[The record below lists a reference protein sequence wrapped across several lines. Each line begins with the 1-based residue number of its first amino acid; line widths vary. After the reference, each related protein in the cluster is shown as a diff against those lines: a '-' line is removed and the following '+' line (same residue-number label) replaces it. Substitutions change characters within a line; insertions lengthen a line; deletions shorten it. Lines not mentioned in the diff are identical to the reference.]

1 MKYNKLVRDRIPDI
15 IERNGEVP
23 DFEVLDDEKFYVEL
37 VKKLQEEV
45 DEFVESGEL
54 VELADILEVI
64 IKLVELKGQDM
75 LYLEDIRFEK
85 QNKRG
90 GFDKKIYLKGV
101 DKL

>member
-101 DKL
+101 EKL

>member
-45 DEFVESGEL
+45 DEFVESGKL

-75 LYLEDIRFEK
+75 LCLEDIRFEK

-101 DKL
+101 GKL

>member
-101 DKL
+101 GKL